1 MPSSLDFLVMSS
13 RRIIISRQ
21 VIFDESVFPFALAP
35 SVDFLML
42 GLSPTL
48 AALPSC
54 VEQLH
59 TPSVILSSHTK
70 DPAII
75 YIGTLLPVG
84 HEAAP

>member
-54 VEQLH
+54 VERLR

-75 YIGTLLPVG
+75 YVGTLLPAG
-84 HEAAP
+84 HEATP

>member
-1 MPSSLDFLVMSS
+1 MSS

-35 SVDFLML
+35 FVASMPSSVDFLML
-42 GLSPTL
+42 GLSPML

-54 VEQLH
+54 VERLH

-75 YIGTLLPVG
+75 YIGILLPAS
-84 HEAAP
+84 HEATP